1 MNNRIR
7 LVIADDRPQSRE
19 GLRALL
25 ATWPGIEVVG
35 EVAGGQAAVRLTEEL
50 SPDVVLMDI
59 RMPGMDGIEATR
71 AIKSRWPTVRVV
83 AVTLYREY
91 RSDALA
97 AGADSFLVKGC
108 TPEELIE
115 AIAGGSASTA
125 G

>member
-1 MNNRIR
+1 MDNRIR

-25 ATWPGIEVVG
+25 ATWPSILVVG
-35 EVAGGQAAVRLTEEL
+35 EAVSGLDTVRIVEAL
-50 SPDVVLMDI
+50 SPDTVLMDV

-71 AIKSRWPTVRVV
+71 AIKQRWPAVRVV

-91 RSDALA
+91 RKDALA
-97 AGADSFLVKGC
+97 AGADAFLVKGC
-108 TPEELIE
+108 PPEELIE
-115 AIAGGSASTA
+115 AVLGGAAPTP